1 MWLPIIH
8 NLQSNDPAY
17 AAAQHYNALVG
28 NKPKIN
34 GTLAA
39 KLAAINAWQ
48 LECSAALDD
57 VKSIMEGKNV

>member
-1 MWLPIIH
+1 MFLPIIH

-28 NKPKIN
+28 NKPKVN
-34 GTLAA
+34 GSLAT

-48 LECSAALDD
+48 LECNAALDA
-57 VKSIMEGKNV
+57 VKNIMDKEVA